1 MGGKHDGK
9 FVLESAE
16 NVGPFM
22 AAIGMP
28 EDLIKKMMNSKNEI
42 TLTMVENADGSF
54 TSSSEQ
60 SLCPELNQTTTF
72 KLGETQKIEKPWPM
86 KGDIALRV
94 SEKEDGLFLE

>member
-1 MGGKHDGK
+1 MGKHDGK

-22 AAIGMP
+22 AAIGKQMNTGKYEIASLLGMP
-28 EDLIKKMMNSKNEI
+28 EDMIKKMMNSKNEI

-72 KLGETQKIEKPWPM
+72 KVIYFHLQ
-86 KGDIALRV
+86 
-94 SEKEDGLFLE
+94 